1 MDMLIRIYNSIKP
14 NKLINQL
21 NQYIDLKIKLANLE
35 IIG

>member
-1 MDMLIRIYNSIKP
+1 MLIRIYNSIKP